1 MLHDVSW
8 HISAPCCF
16 QRTKS
21 PSNSIRKYCLDLL
34 SMVALCCSAIGGR
47 YMLITKTLSRQASM
61 WSMLSFAFLG
71 MYQLHV
77 AFRDQNHP
85 ARLQQSHQKPWFGPN
100 LPTHSCGMLLKAV
113 GSVYGDVKRAHGL
126 LHGSWI
132 ARIARTAR
140 SCTDLHGVARTAR
153 RARRAR
159 TAQTARTAR
168 TARTLHGLHGPH
180 GQHGL
185 QREHVQ
191 LTPSP
196 HYWV

>member
-1 MLHDVSW
+1 M
-8 HISAPCCF
+8 
-16 QRTKS
+16 
-21 PSNSIRKYCLDLL
+21 LL
-34 SMVALCCSAIGGR
+34 SETKVTQQSHQKVLFGSVEHGCIVLQCNGGPLHADHENAITPSVDVVDALVR
-47 YMLITKTLSRQASM
+47 LP
-61 WSMLSFAFLG
+61 W

-77 AFRDQNHP
+77 AFRDRNHP

-185 QREHVQ
+185 QGERVQ

>member
-1 MLHDVSW
+1 MHCAAVQWGAATCSSRKRY
-8 HISAPCCF
+8 HAKRRCARCS
-16 QRTKS
+16 RS
-21 PSNSIRKYCLDLL
+21 PSLACISSMLLSETNTTQQDCSNPIKSHGLDLTCQHK
-34 SMVALCCSAIGGR
+34 AAGC
-47 YMLITKTLSRQASM
+47 
-61 WSMLSFAFLG
+61 W
-71 MYQLHV
+71 
-77 AFRDQNHP
+77 
-85 ARLQQSHQKPWFGPN
+85 
-100 LPTHSCGMLLKAV
+100 MLLKAV

-185 QREHVQ
+185 QGERVQ

>member
-1 MLHDVSW
+1 MLLSETKVTQQSHQKVSFGSVEHGCIVLQCNGGPLHADHENAITPSVDVVDALVRLPW
-8 HISAPCCF
+8 HVSAPCCF
-16 QRTKS
+16 QRPTP
-21 PSNSIRKYCLDLL
+21 PSKTAAIPSK
-34 SMVALCCSAIGGR
+34 AIG
-47 YMLITKTLSRQASM
+47 
-61 WSMLSFAFLG
+61 
-71 MYQLHV
+71 
-77 AFRDQNHP
+77 
-85 ARLQQSHQKPWFGPN
+85 WFGPN

-185 QREHVQ
+185 QGERVQ